1 MKKITKFTAL
11 LSIIILSSFVFS
23 ACGKKPTE
31 TQKTEPSPVSKLV
44 ELTPEQKPYISLIP
58 REDGHSLKLKITKIP
73 SSVTQVEY
81 ELVYTAVDNGLE
93 IEKGAGDT
101 IKVDSTNLERDIL
114 LGTASCTNGCKYKY
128 DTGVTGGIVSLTLIS
143 ENNQISTIEAPFTLK
158 STVDLKKENNNI
170 SVKDDSF
177 STKVT
182 TKANEFY
189 ILIKNALVY
198 SLFSNKG
205 LINDYPI
212 NQ

>member
-11 LSIIILSSFVFS
+11 LSIIILSSFIFS
-23 ACGKKPTE
+23 ACGKKPIE
-31 TQKTEPSPVSKLV
+31 TQKTEPTPISKLV
-44 ELTPEQKPYISLIP
+44 ELTPEEKPYISLIP

-73 SSVTQVEY
+73 SFVTQIEY
-81 ELVYTAVDNGLE
+81 ELVYTAIDNGLE

-101 IKVDSTNLERDIL
+101 IKVDSTTLERDIL

-128 DTGVTGGIVSLTLIS
+128 DEGVTGGMVSLTLDS
-143 ENNQISTIEAPFTLK
+143 ENGQVSTIESPFTLK
-158 STVDLKKENNNI
+158 STIQLKKDSNNI
-170 SVKDDSF
+170 SIKDDSF

-189 ILIKNALVY
+189 VLIKNALVY
-198 SLFSNKG
+198 SLFSSKG
-205 LINDYPI
+205 LVNDYPI